1 MSQANPNNV
10 TELKTARR
18 VRSIWISDVHL
29 GFSGCSADY
38 LIEFLRAVHCDT
50 LYLVGDI
57 IDFWALKRKPYW
69 PQSHNNVVR
78 CILGKAKHDTRV
90 VFVPGNHDEV
100 LRDYDGL
107 RFGNIEIADTAIHT
121 TVDGR
126 RLLVI
131 HGDQFDCVVKH
142 SRALALLGTFL
153 YEVLLRLNGIVNWV
167 RRKFHRDYWSLAAFL
182 KHKVK
187 NAMQYIGRYE
197 QVLADEAKRRGVHG
211 IVCGH
216 IHRPEL
222 SRVGT
227 IEYLNC
233 GDWVESCTALVE
245 RDDGVIELL
254 RWTERKEVVKTL
266 DVFASPAV
274 KAVELNAA

>member
-1 MSQANPNNV
+1 MNNV
-10 TELKTARR
+10 KELKTARR
-18 VRSIWISDVHL
+18 VRSVWISDVHL
-29 GFSGCSADY
+29 GFSGCSA
-38 LIEFLRAVHCDT
+38 EFLIDFLRSVRCDT

-57 IDFWALKRKPYW
+57 IDFWSLKRKPYW

-107 RFGNIEIADTAIHT
+107 RFGNIEIANTAVHT
-121 TVDGR
+121 AVDGR

-131 HGDQFDCVVKH
+131 HGDQFDYVVKH
-142 SRALALLGTFL
+142 SRVLALVGTFL
-153 YEVLLRLNGIVNWV
+153 YEVLLRLNGMVNWV
-167 RRKFHRDYWSLAAFL
+167 RRKFNREYWSLAAFL

-187 NAMQYIGRYE
+187 NAMQYISRYE
-197 QVLADEAKRRGVHG
+197 RILADEAHRRGVHG

-216 IHRPEL
+216 IHRPEI
-222 SRVGT
+222 SRVED

-254 RWTERKEVVKTL
+254 RWTERKEVLKTL
-266 DVFASPAV
+266 EAFGRQTDSDAR
-274 KAVELNAA
+274 LDAA